1 MSRAGPRGPAQV
13 LVCNHRGDK
22 MKRLRES
29 SWLLLALP
37 SLAVVVWLFVLP
49 FFRSAITSFQD
60 QSGQWT
66 LQNYATAYRLYF
78 GDLLYTVFVATVS
91 LTAVLLIAI
100 LVSGF
105 VRIYGG
111 GAVQFLFK
119 IPLFVPF
126 VVVGHAM
133 RVFLAPHGLL
143 NSGLAQV
150 GLVNLDNPPSIAFSW
165 VGIAVSLT
173 WKNMALAILL
183 ILGAFESVGNTFLE
197 AARNFGA
204 GWFRQVKDVL
214 LPMCLPSIA
223 VAAVLIFTSM
233 LASFSIPMMIGS
245 GKGAQMLM
253 IDVYYRIVYQN
264 DYGVANAL
272 GVVSYILAM
281 GAAIYYL
288 RTVTK
293 G

>member
-1 MSRAGPRGPAQV
+1 
-13 LVCNHRGDK
+13 

-37 SLAVVVWLFVLP
+37 SLAIVVWLFVLP

-60 QSGQWT
+60 RTGQWT

-78 GDLLYTVFVATVS
+78 DDLVYTVFVSAVS
-91 LTAVLLIAI
+91 LTAVLIIAI

-111 GAVQFLFK
+111 GSVQFLFK

-143 NSGLAQV
+143 NSGLAQI
-150 GLVNLDNPPSIAFSW
+150 GLVNMDNPPSIAYSW
-165 VGIAVSLT
+165 VGISVALT

-214 LPMCLPSIA
+214 LPMSLPSIA
-223 VAAVLIFTSM
+223 VAGVLIFTSM

-281 GAAIYYL
+281 GAALYYL